1 MSRPLF
7 ALVVAEM
14 RIALRSPLLWLLT
27 LLTVTGRTVSTWHE
41 MPNWSVEG
49 VDTAT
54 SALVIGAGAMLA
66 ANLAIL
72 RDRRADALELT
83 DPLPVRAQTRT
94 LAVLVAYPLVAM
106 AYAAVAMGM
115 QMAGLLINSRP
126 VGHFDVRELPAGVLP
141 VALMAVLGAA
151 VGRWIPHLFAAPV
164 CILLFF
170 WTLVQFPQSWLLPMV
185 PYPKLAIDPVR
196 PPAWHLLYAAALT
209 LTVGTAA
216 LLRHGSRHPGLVL
229 PGAGS
234 AAAVAVALTLT
245 LNSPAAAA
253 AARTED
259 LRQSTRSVTA
269 GADHCETL
277 QTTRYCAFPS
287 YAGWIPLW
295 RDAVGPVVA
304 AVPTAFRHRLP
315 GITQRAGTGT
325 FDPTVTNRNIL
336 TTMSW
341 GRNGAERDSRRALAA
356 QMAAAAT
363 GFPRGTQR
371 GAGPSGCDARGRART
386 VVALWLIGQ
395 TEEPLPATSTRSSVR
410 TDSGKPTERVV
421 PASDLGAVD
430 YGPAELAY
438 ARRLLAQSGARER
451 IRANWTALT
460 APATTLDEAL
470 PLLNLNRSAASETPK
485 GTPCE

>member
-1 MSRPLF
+1 MSRPLT
-7 ALVVAEM
+7 ALVVVEM

-41 MPNWSVEG
+41 MPNWSVET

-72 RDRRADALELT
+72 RDRRADAVELT
-83 DPLPVRAQTRT
+83 DPLPVRKRTRT
-94 LAVLVAYPLVAM
+94 LAVLVAHPLVAM
-106 AYAAVAMGM
+106 VYAAMAMGA
-115 QMAGLLINSRP
+115 QMAGLRINSHP
-126 VGHFDVRELPAGVLP
+126 VGHFDIRELLAGVLL
-141 VALMAVLGAA
+141 VALMTALGAA
-151 VGRWIPHLFAAPV
+151 LGRWIPSLFAAPV

-185 PYPKLAIDPVR
+185 PSLKLAIDPVR
-196 PPAWHLLYAAALT
+196 PPTWHLVYVAALA
-209 LTVGTAA
+209 LGVGTAA
-216 LLRHGSRHPGLVL
+216 LLRHGRHLGLVI
-229 PGAGS
+229 PSVGS
-234 AAAVAVALTLT
+234 AAAVVVAITLT
-245 LNSPAAAA
+245 LNSPAATD

-259 LRQSTRSVTA
+259 LRQSSRSVST
-269 GADHCETL
+269 GADHCEKL
-277 QTTRYCAFPS
+277 QSTRYCAFPS

-315 GITQRAGTGT
+315 GITQRTGTGT
-325 FDPTVTNRNIL
+325 FDPKVTSRNIL
-336 TTMSW
+336 TNTSW
-341 GRNGAERDSRRALAA
+341 GRNGAERDSRRALAG

-363 GFPRGTQR
+363 GFPWGTQR

-395 TEEPLPATSTRSSVR
+395 TEKPLPATTTRSSVS
-410 TDSGKPTERVV
+410 TDDGKRSDRET

-430 YGPAELAY
+430 YGSLELAY
-438 ARRLLAQSGARER
+438 AQRLLAQPGARER
-451 IRANWTALT
+451 IWANWSVLI
-460 APATTLDEAL
+460 APTTTIDQAL
-470 PLLNLNRSAASETPK
+470 PLLDLKRAAAPEAPK
-485 GTPCE
+485 GTSCE

>member
-1 MSRPLF
+1 MSRPLI

-14 RIALRSPLLWLLT
+14 RTALRSPLLWLLT

-41 MPNWSVEG
+41 MPNWSVET

-72 RDRRADALELT
+72 RDRRSDALELT

-106 AYAAVAMGM
+106 AYAAIAMGM
-115 QMAGLLINSRP
+115 QMAGLLIDSRP
-126 VGHFDVRELPAGVLP
+126 VGHFDVRELLAGVLL
-141 VALMAVLGAA
+141 VALMAALGAA
-151 VGRWIPHLFAAPV
+151 LGRWIPNLFAAPV

-185 PYPKLAIDPVR
+185 PYLKLAIAPVR
-196 PPAWHLLYAAALT
+196 PPTWHLVYVAALT
-209 LTVGTAA
+209 LAIGTAA
-216 LLRHGSRHPGLVL
+216 LLRHGRHLGLVL
-229 PGAGS
+229 PSAGS
-234 AAAVAVALTLT
+234 AAAVVVAITLT
-245 LNSPAAAA
+245 LNSPAATA

-259 LRQSTRSVTA
+259 LRKSTRSVSA

-277 QTTRYCAFPS
+277 QSTRYCAFPS

-295 RDAVGPVVA
+295 RDAVEPVVA

-315 GITQRAGTGT
+315 GVTQRAGTGM
-325 FDPTVTNRNIL
+325 FDPTVTSHNIL
-336 TTMSW
+336 TTTSW
-341 GRNGAERDSRRALAA
+341 GRNGAERDSRRALAG

-363 GFPRGTQR
+363 GFPWGTQR
-371 GAGPSGCDARGRART
+371 GAGPSGCDAHGQART
-386 VVALWLIGQ
+386 VVALWLIGR
-395 TEEPLPATSTRSSVR
+395 TEEPLPATATHSSVS
-410 TDSGKPTERVV
+410 TDNGEQSDREV

-430 YGPAELAY
+430 YGSAELAY
-438 ARRLLAQSGARER
+438 AHRLLGQPGARER
-451 IRANWTALT
+451 IWSNWSVLT
-460 APATTLDEAL
+460 APATTIDQAL
-470 PLLNLNRSAASETPK
+470 PLLHLERAVAPEAPK
-485 GTPCE
+485 RTPCE